1 MGTDTMSAARLSQD
15 DYPEVG
21 ARRRGHILVCHGDDS
36 PDQWIAWLEPIQ
48 SRFTELHGLS
58 EEYGFA
64 LDAGEGSGYLGS
76 VGKFLE
82 LIGVDVRSKPWEG
95 SLISGVY
102 RFGWVKVGTVRA
114 VRKKAAELLK
124 ALQRQVD
131 SEVRR
136 KILEELAGIKDID
149 QLIERTAADRDEL
162 RRQILESKSALS
174 KAEEDLRLTRD
185 RLQQL
190 EVCDSK
196 QIDESCLRMAG
207 AILRRAPCRMVAG
220 PLVLWDDN
228 VVYAITSRGG
238 VTLPANSTP
247 ALLLGDLVAAGY
259 PVVRVEEKTVIGGWT
274 SGPIYRKGTPH
285 ITDWA
290 SVWSDRERKGRVF
303 LVVPKDSERTVHE
316 IHQALASGSSGASK

>member
-1 MGTDTMSAARLSQD
+1 MSAARLSQD
-15 DYPEVG
+15 DYPQVG

-36 PDQWIAWLEPIQ
+36 PDQWVAWLEPIQ
-48 SRFTELHGLS
+48 SRFEELHALS

-64 LDAGEGSGYLGS
+64 LDAGEGSRRLGS
-76 VGKFLE
+76 VEEFLE
-82 LIGVDVRSKPWEG
+82 LIGVDVRSDPWEG

-102 RFGWVKVGTVRA
+102 QFGWVKVGTVRA

-124 ALQRQVD
+124 ALERQVNG
-131 SEVRR
+131 EVRR
-136 KILEELAGIKDID
+136 QILEELAGIKDID
-149 QLIERTAADRDEL
+149 QLIDRTATDRAEL
-162 RRQILESKSALS
+162 RRQIVESTSALS
-174 KAEEDLRLTRD
+174 KSQEDLRLTRD
-185 RLQQL
+185 RVQQQ
-190 EVCDSK
+190 EVSDSK

-247 ALLLGDLVAAGY
+247 AILLGDLEAAGH
-259 PVVRVEEKTVIGGWT
+259 PVVRVEEKTVVGRWT

-285 ITDWA
+285 ITGWA
-290 SVWSDRERKGRVF
+290 GVWSDQEQQERVF
-303 LVVPKDSERTVHE
+303 VVVPKDSERQVHE
-316 IHQALASGSSGASK
+316 IHHALASGLQGTSR

>member
-1 MGTDTMSAARLSQD
+1 MSAARLSQD

-48 SRFTELHGLS
+48 SRFKELHGLS

-64 LDAGEGSGYLGS
+64 LDAGEGSGRLGS
-76 VGKFLE
+76 VGEFLE
-82 LIGVDVRSKPWEG
+82 LIGIDVRSNPWEG

-102 RFGWVKVGTVRA
+102 RFGWVQVGTVRA

-136 KILEELAGIKDID
+136 KILEELAGIKGID

-174 KAEEDLRLTRD
+174 KAQEDLRLTRD

-190 EVCDSK
+190 EVSDSK

-238 VTLPANSTP
+238 ATLPANSTP
-247 ALLLGDLVAAGY
+247 ALLLGDLEAAGY

-285 ITDWA
+285 ITGWA
-290 SVWSDRERKGRVF
+290 SVWSDRERKERVF
-303 LVVPKDSERTVHE
+303 LVVPKDSERKVHE

>member
-1 MGTDTMSAARLSQD
+1 MSAARLSQD

-36 PDQWIAWLEPIQ
+36 PDQWIAWLVPIQ
-48 SRFTELHGLS
+48 SRFKELHGLS

-64 LDAGEGSGYLGS
+64 LDAGEGSGRLGS
-76 VGKFLE
+76 VGEFLE
-82 LIGVDVRSKPWEG
+82 LIGVDVWSNPWEG

-174 KAEEDLRLTRD
+174 KAHEDLRLTRD

-190 EVCDSK
+190 EVSDSK

-220 PLVLWDDN
+220 PVVLWDDN

-247 ALLLGDLVAAGY
+247 ALLLGDLEAAGY

-274 SGPIYRKGTPH
+274 SGA
-285 ITDWA
+285 D
-290 SVWSDRERKGRVF
+290 
-303 LVVPKDSERTVHE
+303 
-316 IHQALASGSSGASK
+316 

>member
-1 MGTDTMSAARLSQD
+1 MSAARQSQD
-15 DYPEVG
+15 DYLGIG
-21 ARRRGHILVCHGDDS
+21 ARRSGYILVCHGDDS

-48 SRFTELHGLS
+48 SRFKELHELS

-64 LDAGEGSGYLGS
+64 LDAGKRSARLGS
-76 VGKFLE
+76 VVDFLE
-82 LIGVDVRSKPWEG
+82 LIGIDVQSNSWEG

-114 VRKKAAELLK
+114 VKKKAAELLK

-136 KILEELAGIKDID
+136 KILKELAGIKDVD
-149 QLIERTAADRDEL
+149 QLIERTAADRDDP
-162 RRQILESKSALS
+162 RRKILELNSALF
-174 KAEEDLRLTRD
+174 KAQEDLRLTRD
-185 RLQQL
+185 RLQKL
-190 EVCDSK
+190 EVSDSK
-196 QIDESCLRMAG
+196 QIDESCLRMVG

-247 ALLLGDLVAAGY
+247 ALLLGDLEAIGY
-259 PVVRVEEKTVIGGWT
+259 PVVRVEEKTVIGGWL
-274 SGPIYRKGTPH
+274 SGPIYRRGTPH
-285 ITDWA
+285 ITGWA
-290 SVWSDRERKGRVF
+290 SVWSDRERNKRVF
-303 LVVPKDSERTVHE
+303 LVAPKDSERMVHE
-316 IHQALASGSSGASK
+316 IHEALASGSSGASN

>member
-1 MGTDTMSAARLSQD
+1 MSAARLSQD

-21 ARRRGHILVCHGDDS
+21 ARRRGHILVCHGDDN
-36 PDQWIAWLEPIQ
+36 PDQWIQ
-48 SRFTELHGLS
+48 SRFKELHGLS

-64 LDAGEGSGYLGS
+64 LDAGEGSERLGS
-76 VGKFLE
+76 VGEFLE
-82 LIGVDVRSKPWEG
+82 LIGVDIRSNPWEG

-174 KAEEDLRLTRD
+174 KA
-185 RLQQL
+185 
-190 EVCDSK
+190 
-196 QIDESCLRMAG
+196 
-207 AILRRAPCRMVAG
+207 
-220 PLVLWDDN
+220 
-228 VVYAITSRGG
+228 
-238 VTLPANSTP
+238 
-247 ALLLGDLVAAGY
+247 
-259 PVVRVEEKTVIGGWT
+259 
-274 SGPIYRKGTPH
+274 H
-285 ITDWA
+285 
-290 SVWSDRERKGRVF
+290 
-303 LVVPKDSERTVHE
+303 RTFD
-316 IHQALASGSSGASK
+316 